1 MSELF
6 KYHKDP
12 KKTKTLKQGSEKHIC
27 QCCKKLTSVYYDG
40 PFYSITDVSCL
51 CPECIATGGSG

>member
-12 KKTKTLKQGSEKHIC
+12 KKPKTLKQGPKKHIC

-40 PFYSITDVSCL
+40 HFIHIK
-51 CPECIATGGSG
+51 PEKC